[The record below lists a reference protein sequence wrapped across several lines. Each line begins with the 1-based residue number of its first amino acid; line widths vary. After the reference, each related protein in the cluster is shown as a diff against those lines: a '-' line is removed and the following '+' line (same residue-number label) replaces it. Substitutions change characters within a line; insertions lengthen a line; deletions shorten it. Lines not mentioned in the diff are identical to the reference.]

1 MFTFPAPASRIAI
14 AARAA
19 EWRRRMRSRN
29 ELTMFGESQFA
40 DLPFGRSEARAE
52 VAKWFW
58 QP

>member
-1 MFTFPAPASRIAI
+1 MFTFAAPATRTVI
-14 AARAA
+14 AAHVA
-19 EWRRRMRSRN
+19 EWRLRMCSRN
-29 ELTMFGESQFA
+29 ELTMFSEQQFG

>member
-1 MFTFPAPASRIAI
+1 MFDFPAPASRITI
-14 AARAA
+14 AARVA

-29 ELTMFGESQFA
+29 ELTMFSEQQLG
-40 DLPFGRSEARAE
+40 DLPFTRTEARAE

>member
-1 MFTFPAPASRIAI
+1 MFTFPAPASRITI
-14 AARAA
+14 AARVA

-29 ELTMFGESQFA
+29 ELTMFSDGQLG
-40 DLPFGRSEARAE
+40 DVPFGRSEARAE